1 MKALSKQA
9 ITCGF
14 LSAVILGS
22 AACSPKPIPHLSV
35 DDLMEDRVTLDGV
48 LLKCD
53 QDPSKA
59 RNDVDCFN
67 ARIAV
72 DRLAAR
78 SEPGEEAKRNQE
90 FERSRERLR
99 LSQDQQRLQQ
109 EAKTKVDAY
118 SLPVV
123 PVDPVQTDPQP
134 PTAGQAKP

>member
-1 MKALSKQA
+1 
-9 ITCGF
+9 
-14 LSAVILGS
+14 
-22 AACSPKPIPHLSV
+22 
-35 DDLMEDRVTLDGV
+35 MEDRVTLDGV

-59 RNDVDCFN
+59 RSDVDCFN

-78 SEPGEEAKRNQE
+78 SEPGEEAKRNEE

-134 PTAGQAKP
+134 PTVGQAKP